1 MSGAIPDDSRPHT
14 LGATRKSPSR
24 GDDALTQAGD
34 LALTGQHERAIAR
47 RSCRSVERA
56 LRPLNRGCA
65 AAI

>member
-1 MSGAIPDDSRPHT
+1 MSGAIPDDSRLHT

-24 GDDALTQAGD
+24 GDDALAQAGD
-34 LALTGQHERAIAR
+34 LALTGQRERAIAR